1 MTESLNEES
10 TKKKNPTRDKKISIR
25 VFDTEKKDLLNRCGQ
40 YDLATWMRETCLA
53 QNPQILPTRRPPK
66 YPEIDPQ
73 LLRQLSGIGNNINQI
88 ARHLNSKDFN
98 PVDSVKV
105 ISALQSMAENIEL
118 IKQQNKGAS

>member
-1 MTESLNEES
+1 MTQSQKRN
-10 TKKKNPTRDKKISIR
+10 NKISIR
-25 VFDTEKKDLLNRCGQ
+25 VNESEKSDLLTRCGGSE
-40 YDLATWMRETCLA
+40 LAVWMRETCLD
-53 QNPQILPTRRPPK
+53 QQPKRKPK
-66 YPEIDPQ
+66 YPEIDPL

-118 IKQQNKGAS
+118 IKKQNKGAS

>member
-1 MTESLNEES
+1 MTQSEKRN
-10 TKKKNPTRDKKISIR
+10 NKISIR
-25 VFDTEKKDLLNRCGQ
+25 VNESEKSDLLTRCSGSE
-40 YDLATWMRETCLA
+40 LAVWMRETCLD
-53 QNPQILPTRRPPK
+53 QQPKRKPK
-66 YPEIDPQ
+66 YPEIDPL

>member
-1 MTESLNEES
+1 MTQSE
-10 TKKKNPTRDKKISIR
+10 KKNKKLSIR
-25 VFDTEKKDLLNRCGQ
+25 VSEQEKFDLLTRCGGSE
-40 YDLATWMRETCLA
+40 LAVWMRETCLA
-53 QNPQILPTRRPPK
+53 EKPKRKPK
-66 YPEIDPQ
+66 YPEIDPL

-98 PVDSVKV
+98 PVDTVKI

>member
-1 MTESLNEES
+1 MTESEKRN
-10 TKKKNPTRDKKISIR
+10 KKLSVR
-25 VFDTEKKDLLNRCGQ
+25 VTEQEKTDLLNRCSGSE
-40 YDLATWMRETCLA
+40 LAVWMRETCLD
-53 QNPQILPTRRPPK
+53 QQPKRKPK